1 MECELKN
8 VVRMKDLGGTTINID
23 GGIHV
28 ISTRLEKVQVKC
40 VVGDEAKVITHTY
53 RKGTRTREA
62 ASPKNVGKT
71 KTTIHFNGREFNS
84 FEEMNDYMANEGASD
99 PNNDILIWDSLQ
111 SITMTFV
118 NGKMV
123 SPVGDGEYGKCTYRG
138 KVYEGKITYEGNKLF
153 VRGDFVKEI

>member
-1 MECELKN
+1 
-8 VVRMKDLGGTTINID
+8 MKDLGGTTINID

-53 RKGTRTREA
+53 GKGTRTREA

-123 SPVGDGEYGKCTYRG
+123 PPVGNGECTYRG
-138 KVYEGKITYEGNKLF
+138 KVYEGKITYEGNIVGGEF
-153 VRGDFVKEI
+153 IKET

>member
-1 MECELKN
+1 M
-8 VVRMKDLGGTTINID
+8 
-23 GGIHV
+23 
-28 ISTRLEKVQVKC
+28 
-40 VVGDEAKVITHTY
+40 GDEAKVITHTY
-53 RKGTRTREA
+53 EKGTRTREA

-99 PNNDILIWDSLQ
+99 PNNDILIWDSFQ

-123 SPVGDGEYGKCTYRG
+123 SPVGDGEYGKCTYQG

-153 VRGDFVKEI
+153 VRGIFVKEI